1 MAEKQLQYYRVW
13 LLPPIVKI
21 NKMSKNKKQFGV
33 WMDSHQAIV
42 VGRENIDT
50 GNFVILGH
58 AKVNGQD
65 KNSNEN
71 AANNS
76 EQGSMQKLF
85 KEITSFMQNVDEVH
99 VTGTGTAQ
107 EQFIRFMSET
117 PQFKN
122 AVAKES
128 TSNKMS
134 DEKLLEFMS
143 EKFN

>member
-1 MAEKQLQYYRVW
+1 
-13 LLPPIVKI
+13 
-21 NKMSKNKKQFGV
+21 MSKNKKQFGV
-33 WMDSHQAIV
+33 WMDSHHATI

-50 GNFVILGH
+50 GDFVVLGH
-58 AKVNGQD
+58 AKVSGDDN
-65 KNSNEN
+65 NSNEN

-85 KEITSFMQNVDEVH
+85 KDITSYMQNVDEVH

-117 PQFKN
+117 AQFKN

-128 TSNKMS
+128 TSNKMG

-143 EKFN
+143 AQFN